1 MPTDQKLDPE
11 AEARIRE
18 ACVNLRGGSDSDRS
32 GDEWHNPEPYDFDA
46 PNATCLC
53 RDLRAAILA
62 DREARPFRVERR
74 PQCAKH
80 GCDLTSTITESWY
93 CAVCEAAHAD
103 ALAEMI
109 RVLRDELDAYR
120 SRTRECPCC
129 DAPVQPHED
138 GDTAHLPDC
147 AWVRSDDLLAAH
159 YRTRS

>member
-18 ACVNLRGGSDSDRS
+18 ACVNLRGG
-32 GDEWHNPEPYDFDA
+32 F
-46 PNATCLC
+46 ATCLC

-62 DREARPFRVERR
+62 DREARVHDGGVDWGRDEMQQER
-74 PQCAKH
+74 
-80 GCDLTSTITESWY
+80 
-93 CAVCEAAHAD
+93 AHAD